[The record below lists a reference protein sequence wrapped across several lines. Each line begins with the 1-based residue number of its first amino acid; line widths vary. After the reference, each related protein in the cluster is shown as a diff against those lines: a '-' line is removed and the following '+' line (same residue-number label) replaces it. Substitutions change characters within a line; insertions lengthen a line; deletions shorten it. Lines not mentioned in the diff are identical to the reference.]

1 MDILRKSFA
10 PISARA
16 WEEINEE
23 AKDILM
29 ASLTARKVVG
39 VEGPKGIDTASVSLG
54 ELDVPANQKRSDV
67 QYGVHKVLPLLEI
80 RMPFS
85 LNIWELDNIS
95 RGSETFDLDKLG
107 DAAKKLA
114 AFEENA
120 IYNGFDKA
128 GIEGLL
134 KASEHPALKLGNNV
148 DKLMDTVVKG
158 MLMFKDEGIED
169 DVNLV
174 VSNDLYTKINSQSKG
189 YPLRKHLL
197 DTIGGKI
204 IPSDVV
210 KGGLM
215 LANDEEAFRMT
226 LGSDISIGYED
237 HDRKEVHLYLTES
250 FTFRVI
256 DPAAIIVID

>member
-1 MDILRKSFA
+1 
-10 PISARA
+10 
-16 WEEINEE
+16 
-23 AKDILM
+23 
-29 ASLTARKVVG
+29 
-39 VEGPKGIDTASVSLG
+39 
-54 ELDVPANQKRSDV
+54 V
-67 QYGVHKVLPLLEI
+67 QYGVHKVLPLVEI

-95 RGSETFDLDKLG
+95 RGSETFDLDNLD

-120 IYNGFDKA
+120 IYNGFNKA
-128 GIEGLL
+128 GIEGLY
-134 KASEHPALKLGNNV
+134 KASEHPVLKLDNNI

-174 VSNDLYTKINSQSKG
+174 VSNELYTIINSQSKG
-189 YPLRKHLL
+189 YPLRRHWL
-197 DTIGGKI
+197 DTIGGHI
-204 IPSDVV
+204 IPSDAV
-210 KGGLM
+210 KGGLL
-215 LANDEEAFRMT
+215 LADDEEAFRMT

-237 HDRKEVHLYLTES
+237 HDKKEVHLYLTES

-256 DPAAIIVID
+256 DPAAVIVIE